1 MYIDD
6 DNDDDVVDNFAN
18 FHNISFN
25 FYFYFYFFFYL
36 FVDILEWRFNVTLLQ
51 ILNLNLFSE
60 D

>member
-25 FYFYFYFFFYL
+25 FYFYFYFFFICLSTYWNG
-36 FVDILEWRFNVTLLQ
+36 VSTLLC
-51 ILNLNLFSE
+51 FKF
-60 D
+60 